1 MRLCAVSFKE
11 CWRGPDGRW
20 ASDGGFPLQMGAL
33 ATLFDAMTLV
43 TVVGPTRSGGIAFPT
58 DLDVV
63 PVPLPAGTGWRR
75 KLDVVRRSPLLASTL
90 RRAYRG
96 ADVVHTPL
104 PGDIPLVGMLVA
116 LLLRKRMIARYGGS
130 WRPTAQT
137 TFMNRVTRQLMRIAG
152 RGRNVMLATGDPSDV
167 REAHVAAIF
176 STALSERELASID
189 PRPHRGLSTPARA
202 VYAGRL
208 STEKGVQVLVEA
220 LALLRARGAALPE
233 VVLAGEGP
241 ARAALAALARDRGVA
256 DAIVFAGQLDRAAL
270 SAVFSRAD
278 FCVQPSLTEGFSKAW
293 LDAFAHGLPVLASDV
308 GAAGG
313 VIGRGGERGWLVP
326 PGDPEALAVALGRVT
341 AEARD
346 WPALRAA
353 CRAFVSGRTLEAWA
367 LEIGRRCEE
376 RMGLSLVGGKL
387 RS

>member
-1 MRLCAVSFKE
+1 MKLCAVSFKE

-33 ATLFDAMTLV
+33 ATLFDSMTLV
-43 TVVGPTRSGGIAFPT
+43 TVTGPSRAGGIAFPA

-75 KLDVVRRSPLLASTL
+75 KLDVVRRSPLLVRTL
-90 RRAYRG
+90 RSAYAE

-104 PGDIPLVGMLVA
+104 PGDIPLVGMVVA

-137 TFMNRVTRQLMRIAG
+137 TLMNRVTRQLMRIAG
-152 RGRNVMLATGDPSDV
+152 RGSHVMLATGDPSDV
-167 REAHVAAIF
+167 REAHVGAIF

-189 PRPHRGLSTPARA
+189 PHPDRGLSTPPRA

-208 STEKGVQVLVEA
+208 SREKGVHVLIDA
-220 LALLRARGAALPE
+220 LAILRAQGAAVPQ

-241 ARAALAALARDRGVA
+241 ERASLEGRARERGVA
-256 DAIVFAGQLDRAAL
+256 DAVVFAGQLDRAAL
-270 SAVFSRAD
+270 SAVLSRAD

-313 VIGRGGERGWLVP
+313 VIGRAGERGWLVP
-326 PGDPEALAVALGRVT
+326 PGDPDSLAAALGRVT
-341 AEARD
+341 AGRRD

-353 CRAFVSGRTLEAWA
+353 CRAFVADRTLEAWA
-367 LEIGRRCEE
+367 LEIGRSCAE
-376 RMGLSLVGGKL
+376 RMGLTLVDGKL
-387 RS
+387 RP

>member
-43 TVVGPTRSGGIAFPT
+43 TVVGPPRPGGIAFPV
-58 DLDVV
+58 DPDVV
-63 PVPLPAGTGWRR
+63 PVPLPAGTGLRR
-75 KLDVVRRSPLLASTL
+75 KLDVVLRSPRLARTL
-90 RRAYRG
+90 ARAYRG

-137 TFMNRVTRQLMRIAG
+137 TLMNRVTRQLMRAAG
-152 RGRNVMLATGDPSDV
+152 RGRHVMLATGDPADV
-167 REAHVAAIF
+167 NEAHVGAIF
-176 STALSERELASID
+176 STALSERELAAID
-189 PRPHRGLSTPARA
+189 VRMDRGLSAPPRA

-208 STEKGVQVLVEA
+208 SPEKGVHVLVEA
-220 LALLRARGAALPE
+220 LALLRSRGATLPGL
-233 VVLAGEGP
+233 VLAGEGP
-241 ARAALAALARDRGVA
+241 ARATLEALARDRGVA

-270 SAVFSRAD
+270 SAAFSRAD

-293 LDAFAHGLPVLASDV
+293 LDAFAHGLPVVASDV

-313 VIGRGGERGWLVP
+313 VVGRRGERGWLVP
-326 PGDPEALAVALGRVT
+326 PGDASALAGALERVT
-341 AEARD
+341 TERRD

-376 RMGLSLVGGKL
+376 RMGLALVDGKL
-387 RS
+387 RA